1 MNPSH
6 TPQQPSNE
14 APTSSWGSKVLP
26 VFIVLLLALAG
37 WRLSE
42 SDQRISHLEEELT
55 DTTVELETLS
65 DENDRHA
72 SALQQSSQLLADLS
86 SKAAAQQQQN
96 NLEIAKLG
104 QSLTAADQ
112 QQRQQESQNK
122 ELTQQLNATRHNAD
136 QLTAIAQK
144 TAEELQSTASQLRTI
159 SISGG
164 VSQTTEG

>member
-86 SKAAAQQQQN
+86 SKAAH
-96 NLEIAKLG
+96 LMWLSRICRLSG
-104 QSLTAADQ
+104 
-112 QQRQQESQNK
+112 
-122 ELTQQLNATRHNAD
+122 
-136 QLTAIAQK
+136 
-144 TAEELQSTASQLRTI
+144 STMPC
-159 SISGG
+159 SGDLPKK
-164 VSQTTEG
+164 